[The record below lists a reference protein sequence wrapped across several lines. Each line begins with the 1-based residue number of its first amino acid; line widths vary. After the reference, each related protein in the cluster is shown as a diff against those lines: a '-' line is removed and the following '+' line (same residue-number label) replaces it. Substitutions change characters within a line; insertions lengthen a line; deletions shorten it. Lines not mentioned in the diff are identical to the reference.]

1 MSPFVNINHPFASL
15 LSHPVHTNIFEPTN
29 GIRLLQNL
37 VDDPW
42 YTTHL
47 NRKYKNREGIITPD
61 FDVIES
67 PSCYFLEGSLAGIR
81 NKDDI
86 KIEWV
91 GGRTLVIEADV
102 EREDLELVWGIQLGE
117 DEAEL
122 KDEVKSDESDHLWE
136 EKNGVNKAGS
146 KTKKSSPTDKSTP
159 VKATDTEETKPHR
172 CRTWL
177 SERHLGPM
185 QRSFTFPRDIDADGL
200 RAKLRNGVLMI
211 MVPKVAIDKDDE
223 SRKRI
228 IVEDDHIS
236 Q

>member
-1 MSPFVNINHPFASL
+1 
-15 LSHPVHTNIFEPTN
+15 
-29 GIRLLQNL
+29 

-42 YTTHL
+42 YTSHL

-67 PSCYFLEGSLAGIR
+67 PKCYFLEGNLPGIG

-91 GGRTLVIEADV
+91 GSRTLVIEADV

-122 KDEVKSDESDHLWE
+122 KDEVKSDEPDHLWD
-136 EKNGVNKAGS
+136 EKNGVSKDGS
-146 KTKKSSPTDKSTP
+146 KKKKSSPKEKSTTI
-159 VKATDTEETKPHR
+159 KGTGTEETKPHH

-185 QRSFTFPRDIDADGL
+185 QRSFTFPRDIAADGL

-228 IVEDDHIS
+228 IIEDDFNL
-236 Q
+236 

>member
-1 MSPFVNINHPFASL
+1 MNLNHPLASL
-15 LSHPVHTNIFEPTN
+15 LSHPVHTNIFEPTQ
-29 GIRLLQNL
+29 GIRLLNNL

-42 YTTHL
+42 YTTHI

-67 PSCYFLEGSLAGIR
+67 PKCYFLEGNFAGVG

-91 GGRTLVIEADV
+91 GNRTLVIEADV

-122 KDEVKSDESDHLWE
+122 KDEVKSDEPDHLWE
-136 EKNGVNKAGS
+136 EKNGVGLKKKKASPKEKPTATTG
-146 KTKKSSPTDKSTP
+146 KEPEEKK
-159 VKATDTEETKPHR
+159 VHH

-185 QRSFTFPRDIDADGL
+185 QRSFTFPRDIAADGL
-200 RAKLRNGVLMI
+200 RAKLRNGILMI
-211 MVPKVAIDKDDE
+211 MVPKVAVDEKDE

-228 IVEDDHIS
+228 VIEDDRDL